1 MTAPTPERIVEGLR
15 RRDPGW
21 YALHK
26 AVRAGVVMPAVFALA
41 YEVVGDPQVATFA
54 AFGCFAL
61 LVFADFHGTRAGRFG
76 GYALLAVTGVVLITA
91 GTLASRPPWLAV
103 VAMAV
108 AAFVVLF
115 AGVVSS
121 AAASAGRA
129 ALLTFILPVMLVG
142 NAADLAPRLEGWAL
156 AVAVSVPAA
165 LFVWPPRQHDQLRR
179 RTAAVCRAVAGF
191 LGASPGA
198 PPGRVRTPSRRGRAA
213 STTCAAPSWRCGRC
227 SGRRRFGLSG

>member
-21 YALHK
+21 YALRK
-26 AVRAGVVMPAVFALA
+26 AVRAGVVIPAVFAFA

-61 LVFADFHGTRAGRFG
+61 LVLADFHGSRAGRFG

-91 GTLASRPPWLAV
+91 GTLASRPSWLAV

-156 AVAVSVPAA
+156 AVAASVPAA

-191 LGASPGA
+191 LGASPA
-198 PPGRVRTPSRRGRAA
+198 PPGAGPDAVTRGRAA

-227 SGRRRFGLSG
+227 SGRRRFGRSG